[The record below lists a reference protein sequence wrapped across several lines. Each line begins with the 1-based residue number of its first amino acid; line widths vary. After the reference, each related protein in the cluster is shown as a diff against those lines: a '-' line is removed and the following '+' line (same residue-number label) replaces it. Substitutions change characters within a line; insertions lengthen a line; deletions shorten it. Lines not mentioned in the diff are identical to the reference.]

1 MWTKEHR
8 TIYRQSGEGL
18 PSDLTDAQWARLEP
32 LIPPADPGG
41 RPRKTDMRAAM
52 NAIFYLLRTGC
63 PWRYLPRGTFPPRS
77 TVYNIF
83 RKFQREGVWDAIW
96 AELLMALRE
105 QTGREASPTAAI
117 IDSQSLKSAEKGGAK
132 TRVKATLWVT
142 TPERR
147 SRDASST
154 PWSTPK
160 ASLCA

>member
-18 PSDLTDAQWARLEP
+18 PSDLTDAQWALLEP

-52 NAIFYLLRTGC
+52 NAIFFILRTGC

-83 RKFQREGVWDAIW
+83 RKFQRDGVWDAIW
-96 AELLMALRE
+96 AELHMTLRE
-105 QTGREASPTAAI
+105 QAGREASPTGAI

-132 TRVKATLWVT
+132 KAKT
-142 TPERR
+142 TPSAMMPERR
-147 SRDASST
+147 SKDASST
-154 PWSTPK
+154 PLSTPK
-160 ASLCA
+160 ASLYA

>member
-1 MWTKEHR
+1 MWTEKHR

-18 PSDLTDAQWARLEP
+18 PSDLTDEQWAHLEP

-52 NAIFYLLRTGC
+52 NAIFFLLRTGC
-63 PWRYLPRGTFPPRS
+63 PWRYLPRGIFPPRS

-96 AELLMALRE
+96 AQLLFALRE
-105 QTGREASPTAAI
+105 QAGREASPTAAI
-117 IDSQSLKSAEKGGAK
+117 IDSQSLKSAEKGAVEK
-132 TRVKATLWVT
+132 VKRTQWVT

-160 ASLCA
+160 ASHCA